1 MKLETLE
8 GMKRTH
14 MCAELTAADAG
25 KTVTLAGWVQRRRD
39 LGNLIF
45 IWLRDRTGLI
55 QLTCWKR
62 RRICARNM

>member
-25 KTVTLAGWVQRRRD
+25 KTVTLAGYSAAV
-39 LGNLIF
+39 
-45 IWLRDRTGLI
+45 IWEI
-55 QLTCWKR
+55 
-62 RRICARNM
+62 